1 MERRFSAKNGLE
13 VIIRPA
19 QLEDALGI
27 IKTVNSEAVE
37 RSYVLTEKIGKT
49 VAEEENYLSK
59 RDTQCQLFVVA
70 LMGNI
75 VVGCLASEHKNDGRN
90 VLEVG
95 LHVQKGYRDMGIG
108 KEMLEYALEW
118 GNKEGFNKIKA
129 CIFTSNKRSLSL
141 FKKLGFE
148 EEGTRKK
155 NYRIGN
161 TYIDEVILGKTLN

>member
-1 MERRFSAKNGLE
+1 MEKRFSAKNGLE

-19 QLEDALGI
+19 QPEDALGI

-37 RSYVLTEKIGKT
+37 RSYILTDKIGKT
-49 VAEEENYLSK
+49 VEEEKKCLTNMDSQ
-59 RDTQCQLFVVA
+59 RSLFVVA

-75 VVGCLASEHKNDGRN
+75 VVGCLAGENKTNGRN

-95 LHVQKGYRDMGIG
+95 LHVLKGYRDMGIG

-118 GNKEGFNKIKA
+118 SSEKGFDKIKA

-148 EEGTRKK
+148 EEGTRQK

-161 TYIDEVILGKTLN
+161 TSIDEVILGKSII